1 MAHLP
6 RLLLMLMLARV
17 DGKSPVEYLRENES
31 KKNLIRS
38 FTRKR
43 IAAPPA
49 DLATFMSEWSQ
60 VLDAYVEN

>member
-1 MAHLP
+1 
-6 RLLLMLMLARV
+6 MLMLARM

-31 KKNLIRS
+31 KKSMIRT

-49 DLATFMSEWSQ
+49 DLATLLSEWSSF
-60 VLDAYVEN
+60 LEAYLEN